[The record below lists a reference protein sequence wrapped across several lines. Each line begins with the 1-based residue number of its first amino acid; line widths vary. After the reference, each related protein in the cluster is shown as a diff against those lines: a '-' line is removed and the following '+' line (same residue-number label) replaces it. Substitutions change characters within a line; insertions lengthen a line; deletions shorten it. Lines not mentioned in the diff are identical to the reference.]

1 MEDNVADALKMAS
14 AILIFVV
21 ALGLSISS
29 FSEAR
34 MTAQTILDYS
44 DREYDYTYVEESGSE
59 QRTVGAESIIP
70 VIYRSFK
77 ENYKIYFYKNYVDS
91 ENNTPMTLY
100 TKQKADGTNEPI
112 NFIDLKRDDIVV
124 FGSDRER
131 EDFIMALLFGNKV
144 VKDVYGK
151 SFSTIKDTFRKNSKI
166 NLNSEGLYDK
176 INSINNGFVE
186 HIGEYYQEDERF
198 DSSQLDETSETPD
211 SNKTIKRVYTYIAQ

>member
-1 MEDNVADALKMAS
+1 MEDNVADALKMAA

-44 DREYDYTYVEESGSE
+44 DREYDYTYVEESASE

-77 ENYKIYFYKNYVDS
+77 ENYKIYFYKDNAR
-91 ENNTPMTLY
+91 TQPMTLY
-100 TKQKADGTNEPI
+100 SKTKKDGTKQDI

-131 EDFIMALLFGNKV
+131 EDFLMALLFGSKINADK
-144 VKDVYGK
+144 YGK
-151 SFSTIKDTFRKNSKI
+151 SFNEIAATFKKNSKI
-166 NLNSEGLYDK
+166 TLNSEGLYDK
-176 INSINNGFVE
+176 INNVSKGFVE

>member
-100 TKQKADGTNEPI
+100 TKQKADGTNEAI

-131 EDFIMALLFGNKV
+131 EDFIMALLFGNNIGAE
-144 VKDVYGK
+144 YGK
-151 SFSTIKDTFRKNSKI
+151 NFDEIAKTFRKNSKI
-166 NLNSEGLYDK
+166 ILNPEGLYDT

>member
-1 MEDNVADALKMAS
+1 MEDNVADALKMA
-14 AILIFVV
+14 AAVLVFVV
-21 ALGLSISS
+21 ALTLAISS

-77 ENYKIYFYKNYVDS
+77 ENYKIYFYKDDAR
-91 ENNTPMTLY
+91 TQPMTLY
-100 TKQKADGTNEPI
+100 SKTKNDGTTQEI

-124 FGSDRER
+124 FGNDKER
-131 EDFIMALLFGNKV
+131 EDFLMALLFGDDINATK
-144 VKDVYGK
+144 YGK
-151 SFSTIKDTFRKNSKI
+151 SFSQIAETFRKNSKI
-166 NLNSEGLYDK
+166 TLNSEGLYDK
-176 INSINNGFVE
+176 INSERNGFVE

-211 SNKTIKRVYTYIAQ
+211 SNKTTKRVYTYIAQ